1 MRRAAPRRAT
11 LHGRRHS
18 VLCAHLRRERGGV
31 ARSERQRG
39 HGDRRYAPYV
49 ERWLL
54 YVKLRPDVRVDGG
67 WPVGRRVQV
76 DSLSSRPELNG
87 LQGLCVEW
95 VGAKRRFAVEVDGRG
110 DRLALKAEN
119 LRSCDV
125 EQNQTD
131 EREVADG
138 MVVQS

>member
-1 MRRAAPRRAT
+1 M
-11 LHGRRHS
+11 
-18 VLCAHLRRERGGV
+18 
-31 ARSERQRG
+31 
-39 HGDRRYAPYV
+39 
-49 ERWLL
+49 
-54 YVKLRPDVRVDGG
+54 DG
-67 WPVGRRVQV
+67 
-76 DSLSSRPELNG
+76 LSSRPELNG